1 MKNFGIYCMSLL
13 VATGSFAAENEPIA
27 ASLSLQFTALR
38 WAQSDTKYSDEAT
51 KREITTLNSGDL
63 VDSLIWATIDKVNL
77 YFYPFQDSNALLSIG
92 YMVRDDLEIGLD
104 LGVNT
109 SQVKNP
115 KSELSS
121 NLLGV
126 FATWIVP
133 VGDYALENVG
143 IFDVTSS
150 KSTEVNTTTGE
161 EDSIKVNGTF
171 FKLSSSIVIPIAKN
185 AWYMGGVWWASEN
198 GENMSAD
205 TTKKSTQF
213 GINVAGLRMTIE

>member
-1 MKNFGIYCMSLL
+1 VSFL

-27 ASLSLQFTALR
+27 ASLSLQFTGLR
-38 WAQSDTKYSDEAT
+38 WALSDTKYSDEAD
-51 KREITTLNSGDL
+51 KREITTLTSGDL
-63 VDSLIWATIDKVNL
+63 VDSLIWATINKVNI

-109 SQVKNP
+109 SKVKNP

-121 NLLGV
+121 DLLGI
-126 FATWIVP
+126 FSTWIVP

-143 IFDVTSS
+143 IFDVTSA
-150 KSTEVNTTTGE
+150 KSTEINGTTGE
-161 EDSIKVNGTF
+161 EDSVKVTGTF

-185 AWYMGGVWWASEN
+185 AWYMGGLWWASEN
-198 GENMSAD
+198 GKNMSAD

-213 GINVAGLRMTIE
+213 GVNVAGLRMTIE